1 MRILLAIHNAYTD
14 HTSGAAHSMR
24 IIMQWL
30 AEAGHEV
37 RVLGTARFDA
47 RPPSNLAQ
55 HLTDHEIVAVKH
67 PPPKAML
74 RVVRRPANLGP
85 GRPTFEFVH
94 RGVPVTMLATS
105 APKNTPAERFER
117 EQFVYHFDQQLQYF
131 EPDVV
136 LSYGGHPVIREV
148 MRRARAAARRT
159 VFTLRNYGY
168 EDRSYY
174 EHVDHVFTTSPYL
187 SRFYA
192 EKIGLRSIGI
202 ESPIDWEDVEAPDD
216 LRRFVTFVNPSRA
229 KGSLLF
235 ARLAD
240 MLGSLRPDIPILVV
254 QSATSAGGLNTIPGL
269 DFTKYPHIMA
279 APATPRGADFFA
291 LTRILLVPS
300 TVAECFGRV
309 AAEALVNG
317 IPPLVSDRGGLPET
331 VGGGGIVIPLPAW
344 LTPQADELPGVD
356 EVRPWFETICELW
369 DSPTAYTAAADRARA
384 EGLARYHESVMRRR
398 YLEYFETL
406 AGAEPLFDGGS
417 GPAGD

>member
-24 IIMQWL
+24 ILMQWL

-47 RPPSNLAQ
+47 RPPSSLSQ
-55 HLTDHEIVAVKH
+55 HLAEQEISPRKH

-74 RVVRRPANLGP
+74 RVIRRPANLGP
-85 GRPTFEFVH
+85 GRPTFEFVL

-105 APKNTPAERFER
+105 APRNTPAEHFER
-117 EQFVYHFDQQLQYF
+117 EQFVYHVDHQMQSFG
-131 EPDVV
+131 PDIV

-148 MRRARAAARRT
+148 MRRAHSAGSRT

-192 EKIGLRSIGI
+192 GKIGLRSVGI
-202 ESPIDWEDVEAPDD
+202 ESPIDWDDVEAPDEM
-216 LRRFVTFVNPSRA
+216 RRFVTFVNPSPA
-229 KGSLLF
+229 KGSWLF

-240 MLGSLRPDIPILVV
+240 MLGSRRPDIPILVV
-254 QSATSAGGLNTIPGL
+254 QSATSAGRLNAIPGL
-269 DFTKYPHIMA
+269 DFTKYPQIMA

-300 TVAECFGRV
+300 AVAECFGRV
-309 AAEALVNG
+309 AAEALING

-331 VGGGGIVIPLPAW
+331 VGSGGMVIPLPEW
-344 LTPQADELPGVD
+344 LTPQTARLPSVD
-356 EVRPWFETICELW
+356 EVRPWFDAICQLW
-369 DSPTAYTAAADRARA
+369 DSPAAYTAASDRARTEA
-384 EGLARYHESVMRRR
+384 LARYQESVMRRR
-398 YLEYFETL
+398 YLEYFESL
-406 AGAEPLFDGGS
+406 GAAEPLFDLGS
-417 GPAGD
+417 GAGD